1 MGRKRNDSVV
11 PPKLPVLCGKT
22 QVTLKSVNAGIR
34 RCSSQ
39 QSSEA
44 ALFRSSAETSQQTVS
59 SLQLFRKDSSLQRRF
74 LWICQSMNSVYPLK
88 ESLSRGFMNFSCF
101 AAIPSEQSGV
111 QAAGLSAKSANRAPS
126 ANLHRPMKG
135 DIDSERAHTTSSVL
149 SPHQ

>member
-11 PPKLPVLCGKT
+11 PPKLPVRLLKT
-22 QVTLKSVNAGIR
+22 QVTLKPVNAGIR

-39 QSSEA
+39 RGSEA
-44 ALFRSSAETSQQTVS
+44 ALFRSSAETSQQMVS
-59 SLQLFRKDSSLQRRF
+59 SLQLFRKDSSLQCRF
-74 LWICQSMNSVYPLK
+74 LWICQSTNPVYPVK
-88 ESLSRGFMNFSCF
+88 ELLSRDFRNFSCF
-101 AAIPSEQSGV
+101 ETIPSEQSGV

>member
-11 PPKLPVLCGKT
+11 PPKLPMLCVKT

-88 ESLSRGFMNFSCF
+88 ESLSRGFMNFSYF
-101 AAIPSEQSGV
+101 AAIPEVQNAVPAVVLFVKPANYVLQTSPRCLMREDTDSG
-111 QAAGLSAKSANRAPS
+111 K
-126 ANLHRPMKG
+126 
-135 DIDSERAHTTSSVL
+135 AHTTNSAL
-149 SPHQ
+149 LLLR